1 MMRNKYVTI
10 VLATLLFAS
19 CQPNKQYTI
28 TGHIGGDADGK
39 TVYLYDYYPP
49 ILIDSTVIS
58 KGIFTF
64 KGEMD
69 TPVRRRIL
77 IDNNP
82 EGFDGDRN
90 RGMITALF
98 YMENSKIDIYAH
110 IDSMQP
116 YYYNPKVKTKKAIIR
131 GSKSEDLYQDYQ
143 ASIKGLNE
151 EYARLDGEYLQTYH
165 LPALDGV
172 FHTEEGV
179 AITRKIN
186 AVSEKLDNA
195 KQKFIKENASSMV
208 AYDMALNYFRG
219 MFVELTSAQIDELL
233 AIMEPVWKGTPQF
246 DELKKLAEEARPIA
260 VGSKYTDVELQNRA
274 GETVKL
280 SDFIEE
286 GKYTMLDFWASWC
299 GPCRGEIPHL
309 KEVYKEYGGKSFEIV
324 SISLDEQQ
332 NTWEKAMDD
341 EQMTWPQLVD
351 LKGFEGPAATTYK
364 VLGIPYCILLN
375 PKGEIIKVNVRGAQL
390 NAALEDRVEL

>member
-1 MMRNKYVTI
+1 MINKYMTI
-10 VLATLLFAS
+10 VLAALLLVA
-19 CQPNKQYTI
+19 CQPSKQYTV
-28 TGHIGGDADGK
+28 TGHIGGNADGK
-39 TVYLYDYYPP
+39 TVYLCDYYPP
-49 ILIDSTVIS
+49 VLIDSTVIS
-58 KGIFTF
+58 NGIFTF

-82 EGFDGDRN
+82 EGFDGDKN
-90 RGMITALF
+90 RGMLTALF
-98 YMENSKIDIYAH
+98 YMENSKIDISTH

-116 YYYNPKVKTKKAIIR
+116 YYYNPKQKVSKPLIK
-131 GSKSEDLYQDYQ
+131 GSKSEDLYQRYQ
-143 ASIKGLNE
+143 ASTNDLRK

-165 LPALDGV
+165 IPALDGV
-172 FHTEEGV
+172 FNTEEGI

-186 AVSEKLDNA
+186 AVSEEMEKA
-195 KQKFIKENASSMV
+195 KWNFIKENASTMV

-233 AIMEPVWKGTPQF
+233 AIMEPAWKGTPQY

-260 VGSKYTDVELQNRA
+260 VGSKYIDVELQNRA

-280 SDFIEE
+280 SDFIAE

-309 KEVYKEYGGKSFEIV
+309 KEVYKEYGDKSFEIV
-324 SISLDEQQ
+324 SISLDEKQAA
-332 NTWEKAMDD
+332 WEKAMDD

-351 LKGFEGPAATTYK
+351 LKGFEGSAATTYK